1 MLLSRGVVGSIKPR
15 NLTEE
20 GYGYFGQVIIHVPHG
35 PEGGRGNDKK
45 QNIWGVYPVVCDTN
59 VRNKHKIIM
68 DSNWQEVDQ
77 LAIYIAC

>member
-1 MLLSRGVVGSIKPR
+1 MGSIKPR

-45 QNIWGVYPVVCDTN
+45 KIYGVCTQWFVTQMS
-59 VRNKHKIIM
+59 KINTRLLWIPTGRRLT
-68 DSNWQEVDQ
+68 S
-77 LAIYIAC
+77 